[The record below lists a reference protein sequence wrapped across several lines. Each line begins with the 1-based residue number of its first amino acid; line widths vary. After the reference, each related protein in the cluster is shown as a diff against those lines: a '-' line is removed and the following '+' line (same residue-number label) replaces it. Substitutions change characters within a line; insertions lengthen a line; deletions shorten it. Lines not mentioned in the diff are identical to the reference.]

1 MTTLVNPTSCT
12 LALPG
17 GRVPAGHWALAAV
30 VTVLHRLTA
39 QETVN
44 VDGPDGLLRLDLSD
58 NPSAADLVARISAAD
73 AEPGAGEVADLTYRD
88 ASAPGWD
95 EEAPTPVLRV
105 TRDGVFLAGAEGKLG
120 ALAGRALAEITD
132 KPGRR
137 LSVVDLADSHAVSWV
152 TAFGGRGLLP
162 TGARS
167 VHALVAEQARCAP
180 DAVAVGAGAT
190 TLTYRELED
199 RSGAEAARLVA
210 AGVRPGDVVGVLGV
224 RSAAL
229 IVGLLGVLKAGG
241 AYLALD
247 VEAPKTRVASLLADA
262 GVSVVLADE
271 PMLERLPETV
281 QTFVLGEAGD
291 KAPAGWRPVD
301 VSPDELAYV
310 SYTSG
315 STGTPKGVAVPHR
328 AVARLVGPGDWIE
341 FRPTDV
347 FLQLAP
353 VAFDAST
360 LEIWGPLANGARL
373 AVFPAGPVTADAL
386 AAFLGAERVTV
397 AWFTA
402 GLFHQLAAGRTRAFA
417 GLRHVLAG
425 GDVIKADAVR
435 KLLTAHPGLTFTNGY
450 GPTENTT
457 FTACWTSTTAPAGS
471 SVPIGKPIAG
481 TRVLV
486 LDEDLQLV
494 PVGVPGQLY
503 AGGAGLARAYLNR
516 PAATAAAFVPCP
528 LPNRPGD
535 RLYATGDL
543 VRWLPDGTLD
553 FLGRADEQVKVN
565 GYRVE
570 PGEVEAAIVAD
581 ERVREA
587 VVVTQP
593 DSAGSKRLLAYV
605 TPAGGNQD
613 ELAGLRE
620 DLRERLP
627 AYLVPFAVIPVEELP
642 LNRNGKVDRA
652 ALPSSGRL
660 PRDLSGDYVPPATGT
675 QRYLTQ
681 LWGEVLDIEPVGIED
696 DFFELGGHSLMAG
709 ELITRLQDEL
719 SVELS
724 AQTLYLRP
732 TIAEL
737 AETVEQA

>member
-1 MTTLVNPTSCT
+1 MTTLVNPTSRA

-17 GRVPAGHWALAAV
+17 GAVPPGDWALAAV
-30 VTVLHRLTA
+30 VTALHRLTT
-39 QETVN
+39 QETVH
-44 VDGPDGLLRLDLSD
+44 VDSLRGVLPLDLSD
-58 NPSAADLVARISAAD
+58 DPSAADLVARIATARPD
-73 AEPGAGEVADLTYRD
+73 DGATPDLTYRVD
-88 ASAPGWD
+88 GGWD
-95 EEAPTPVLRV
+95 DEAATPVLRA
-105 TRDGVFLAGAEGKLG
+105 TADGVHLTGAEGPLG
-120 ALAGRALAEITD
+120 TLAGRALAEITAR
-132 KPGRR
+132 PGRP
-137 LSVVDLADSHAVSWV
+137 LSTVDLADADAVSWV
-152 TAFGGRGLLP
+152 TAFGGHG
-162 TGARS
+162 GARPEGRP
-167 VHALVAEQARCAP
+167 VHALVAEQARLSP
-180 DAVAVGAGAT
+180 DAVAVAVAAGET
-190 TLTYRELED
+190 TLTYRELEAAAD
-199 RSGAEAARLVA
+199 AEAARLA
-210 AGVRPGDVVGVLGV
+210 GAGVRPGDVVAVLGV

-229 IVGLLGVLKAGG
+229 IAGLLGVLKAGG

-247 VEAPKTRVASLLADA
+247 VEAPAARVAALLADA
-262 GVSVVLADE
+262 GVTVALADE
-271 PMLERLPETV
+271 TLRDRLPGTV
-281 QTFVLGEAGD
+281 RAFVLGEDVDA
-291 KAPAGWRPVD
+291 APEGWRPVEVTAGD
-301 VSPDELAYV
+301 LAYV

-328 AVARLVGPGDWIE
+328 AVARLVGPGEWAE
-341 FRPTDV
+341 FRATDV

-360 LEIWGPLANGARL
+360 LEIWAPLTNGGRL
-373 AVFPAGPVTADAL
+373 AVFPAGPVTTDKL
-386 AAFLGAERVTV
+386 ATFLTEQGVTV

-402 GLFHQLAAGRTRAFA
+402 GLFHQLVAARTSAFA

-435 KLLTAHPGLTFTNGY
+435 KLLKAHPGLTFTNGY

-457 FTACWTSTTAPAGS
+457 FTACWTSTDGPAGG
-471 SVPIGKPIAG
+471 SVPIGRPITG

-486 LDEDLQLV
+486 LDADLQLV
-494 PVGVPGQLY
+494 PIGVPGQLY
-503 AGGAGLARAYLNR
+503 AGGAGLAQGYLNR
-516 PAATAAAFVPCP
+516 PGATAAAFVPSP
-528 LPNRPGD
+528 LPTRPGE
-535 RLYATGDL
+535 RIYATGDL

-553 FLGRADEQVKVN
+553 FLGRADHQVKVN

-581 ERVREA
+581 GRVRDA

-593 DSAGSKRLLAYV
+593 DSAGGKRLLAYV
-605 TPAGGNQD
+605 TPADPAD
-613 ELAGLRE
+613 ELEGLR
-620 DLRERLP
+620 DGLRDRLP
-627 AYLVPFAVIPVEELP
+627 AYLVPFAVIAVEELP

-652 ALPSSGRL
+652 ALPSADRL
-660 PRDLSGDYVPPATGT
+660 PRDVGGEYVAPATST
-675 QRYLTQ
+675 QRYLTR
-681 LWGEVLDIEPVGIED
+681 LWGEVLGIEPIGVED